1 MFIIEKGIPV
11 PAVASGRPTIY
22 PLERLGVGDSFF
34 IPLPEGKKH
43 RDLQSSVS
51 RAAKAHEG
59 KKFTTRKDVS
69 PDGGTDGI
77 RVWRTA

>member
-1 MFIIEKGIPV
+1 VFIIEKGIPV
-11 PAVASGRPTIY
+11 PASTSGRPTIY
-22 PLERLGVGDSFF
+22 PLGNMDVGDSFS

-51 RAAKAHEG
+51 RAAKAREG
-59 KKFTTRKDVS
+59 KTFSSRKVE
-69 PDGGTDGI
+69 GGV

>member
-11 PAVASGRPTIY
+11 PASTSGRPTIY
-22 PLERLGVGDSFF
+22 PLGNMDDGDSFF

-43 RDLQSSVS
+43 RDLQSSVA

-59 KKFTTRKDVS
+59 KKFATRKDVS